1 MLVLKE
7 MRWSHAFSYGANN
20 KIRFDSSDLL
30 QLVGKNGHGKS
41 SIPLILEEVVY
52 NKNSKGIKKA
62 NILNRYGKSKTYTI
76 ELDFNKDSDEYTI
89 STTRGSTQT
98 VKLQKNGE
106 DISCHTSTAT
116 YKLIEEVWG
125 FDHKSFTQ
133 IVYQSNAFSLEFLTS
148 TDTTRKKFLIDL
160 LNLTKYTRALEHYK
174 DIAKELNKDLEV
186 ITSKQKLYNAVISKY
201 SGMDLSPKEL
211 LVVPIINSSLQDELA
226 ALNLS
231 IANINTTN
239 AKIAQNN
246 KYKEILDTLSGDIE
260 LPPKPEDT
268 MSLRVAVANSEAR
281 AKALQAASAG
291 TFSSVCA
298 VCKQPVDNSHKIVMV
313 EEATAALLLV
323 KPELVK
329 LKKELLELEA
339 AGALYNKKKI
349 AVSDWEKYYGLI
361 DKTLPDKPID
371 KAELLEDQE
380 DLTKAIKEEQ
390 RTYSDIVSRNNSISS
405 HNARVEVIKV
415 ELNTAIEENLVLSMQ
430 LSDVTSRLASI
441 QVLVKTFGTSGLVAY
456 KIECMVKD
464 LEESTNKY
472 LQDMSD
478 GRFQIAFKMSSSDK
492 LDVVITDNGTDI
504 DIMALSNGELAR
516 VNISTLLAI
525 RTLMQSL
532 SSSQINLLILDE
544 TIESLDVDGKD
555 RLVEVLLR
563 EDKLNTVL
571 VSHGFTHPLL
581 DKLNIVKENNI
592 SRIE

>member
-1 MLVLKE
+1 